1 MFALSLSGSRTR
13 CPFIESVPGGPRVTP
28 VGDIEIEIVFRIAVR
43 GRTSDLA
50 ILLEAMNKAESVVI
64 STVEKPTASEEQCQ
78 NGITTMVGGFSE

>member
-1 MFALSLSGSRTR
+1 
-13 CPFIESVPGGPRVTP
+13 VTP

>member
-1 MFALSLSGSRTR
+1 M
-13 CPFIESVPGGPRVTP
+13 TP
-28 VGDIEIEIVFRIAVR
+28 VGDIEIEIIFRIAVR

-50 ILLEAMNKAESVVI
+50 TLLEAINKAESVVI